1 MPPHMVQDLKRA
13 TFSNIEHQSID
24 FVVHTLDPWLVRIE
38 KAIVKDLLVEEE
50 KDEYFPKFNVDG
62 LLRGDYKSRMD
73 GYSVGISTGII
84 SPNEARRKENMPAL
98 PEGEGGDFHI
108 VNGTF
113 IKLKDVGQQY
123 GLSAGDG
130 VGSSDP
136 ESGNGS
142 ESEGDADSPADP
154 DTGGEEHEN
163 KRHAERHAKRKAERR
178 GGNA

>member
-38 KAIVKDLLVEEE
+38 KAIVKDLLIEDE

-98 PEGEGGDFHI
+98 PEEEGGDFHI

-113 IKLKDVGQQY
+113 IKLRDVGQQY
-123 GLSAGDG
+123 GVASENE
-130 VGSSDP
+130 
-136 ESGNGS
+136 ESQR
-142 ESEGDADSPADP
+142 EEEPAE
-154 DTGGEEHEN
+154 TEEAQEEEKDEQHEN
-163 KRHAERHAKRKAERR
+163 RRHAERKAKRKAERR
-178 GGNA
+178 GGSA

>member
-1 MPPHMVQDLKRA
+1 MVQDLKRA

-50 KDEYFPKFNVDG
+50 KDGYFPKFNVDG

-123 GLSAGDG
+123 GVQETEQAQETGHTQPDEPEPQPDEDDG
-130 VGSSDP
+130 K
-136 ESGNGS
+136 
-142 ESEGDADSPADP
+142 
-154 DTGGEEHEN
+154 EEQHEN
-163 KRHAERHAKRKAERR
+163 KRHAERKAQRKAGRR
-178 GGNA
+178 GGSE